1 LRSTLGA
8 VSTKDIKTSVHH
20 TTCDVCGRTL
30 LRGESPEP
38 YVAGGERRW
47 VCDLCTGRASQEGW
61 VREGTVPTYDETE
74 HARERRRPLLGFLRN
89 RRPPGEM
96 PRAPELDGPAV
107 PRPAPAVA
115 EPAVPAPPPREPRH
129 VRAIPSNDEHK
140 VAAAVEAFNSS
151 EHPRTVAGV
160 ARSLGSPVVCVRASE
175 THPSM
180 VKVVAAWELC
190 WYRYEI
196 DLADELPVRV
206 AAQGAELSEL
216 RPDEH
221 EGNAGADENGLLAL
235 RD

>member
-1 LRSTLGA
+1 
-8 VSTKDIKTSVHH
+8 VSTKDIRTSVHH

-47 VCDLCTGRASQEGW
+47 VCDLCTTRALQEGW
-61 VREGTVPTYDETE
+61 VREGTAPTYDQAE
-74 HARERRRPLLGFLRN
+74 HARERKRPLLGFLRG
-89 RRPPGEM
+89 RRPP
-96 PRAPELDGPAV
+96 PETPDINGPAA
-107 PRPAPAVA
+107 PRPAPGAA
-115 EPAVPAPPPREPRH
+115 EPAAPPPPAREPRH

-140 VAAAVEAFNSS
+140 VVAAVEAFNSS

-160 ARSLGSPVVCVRASE
+160 ARSLGSPMVSVRASE
-175 THPSM
+175 TQSS
-180 VKVVAAWELC
+180 VVQVVAAWELC

-196 DLADELPVRV
+196 DLADELPGVRV
-206 AAQGAELSEL
+206 AAQGSELSEL
-216 RPDEH
+216 GTDEQ

>member
-1 LRSTLGA
+1 M
-8 VSTKDIKTSVHH
+8 STKDIRTSVHH

-47 VCDLCTGRASQEGW
+47 VCDLCTSRALHEGW
-61 VREGTVPTYDETE
+61 VREGTVPTYDRTE
-74 HARERRRPLLGFLRN
+74 SARERRRPLRGFLRN
-89 RRPPGEM
+89 RRPLVETS
-96 PRAPELDGPAV
+96 RAPEANGPAV
-107 PRPAPAVA
+107 PRPVAAPA
-115 EPAVPAPPPREPRH
+115 EPAVPVPPVREPRH
-129 VRAIPSNDEHK
+129 VHAIPAADEHK

-160 ARSLGSPVVCVRASE
+160 ARSLGSPVVSVHASP

-196 DLADELPVRV
+196 DLADELPGVRV
-206 AAQGAELSEL
+206 AAQGSELSEL
-216 RPDEH
+216 EPDEH

-235 RD
+235 RDSTE

>member
-1 LRSTLGA
+1 
-8 VSTKDIKTSVHH
+8 VSTKDIRTSVHH

-47 VCDLCTGRASQEGW
+47 VCDLCTSRALHEGW
-61 VREGTVPTYDETE
+61 VREGTVPTYDRTE
-74 HARERRRPLLGFLRN
+74 HARDRRRPLMGFLRN

-96 PRAPELDGPAV
+96 PHVPEANGPAV
-107 PRPAPAVA
+107 PGPAPAVA
-115 EPAVPAPPPREPRH
+115 EPAMPVPPVREPRH

-151 EHPRTVAGV
+151 EHPRTIAGV
-160 ARSLGSPVVCVRASE
+160 ARSLGSPVVSVRASE

-180 VKVVAAWELC
+180 VRVVAAWELC

-196 DLADELPVRV
+196 DLADELPGVRV
-206 AAQGAELSEL
+206 EAQGSELSEL
-216 RPDEH
+216 GSDEQ
-221 EGNAGADENGLLAL
+221 EGNAGADENGLLVL